1 MDIYWWA
8 WLIPAAPLCW
18 ALLIVPV
25 LRVVQMGVW
34 RGSLTALEIRLPRD
48 TPVEQVGRWVG
59 ALRAIMRARRWW
71 SPLPCWPIGL
81 EITATHT
88 GIRRIILV
96 PDRLRAAVHSSLLA
110 VIPGARLDEQAH
122 YFTEQSPS
130 RWRLAAEVR
139 LVGSSGLLATDLA
152 EDVSRHIVAALQ
164 PLHSGETLR
173 LQWLLAGAPSPRFLL
188 RTGLSKQDVTTLVG
202 AQWAEGKP
210 VLYACCR
217 LAVASAHGGR
227 RARALARRI
236 WAGLRGLN
244 TPRVRLV
251 RRWVPGVLIA
261 RRLAGRMVPVRRWG
275 LVATAGE
282 LGGLLGLATGVNALP
297 GNPAA
302 ISRTIAPSPLMP
314 KAGLV
319 LAASNYPGSTTALS
333 LSREDRLRH
342 VWMLGPTGTGKSTLL
357 TNAVGYDINH
367 GDGVTVID
375 ARGDL
380 VGDIIDRIP
389 DNRADDLIVIDPTI
403 SDYVIG
409 INPLQA
415 GEPEQAAGFVYHVLQ
430 SVYASSWGPRTADIV
445 RACLL
450 TLTAT
455 RGPHGERFTL
465 IDIPELL
472 TNTAFRRWVTS
483 QPLSPYVG
491 KFWTWYESLGETN
504 QLTIISPVLNKLR
517 TFTLSTPLRLLL
529 GQSDGIRFADAI
541 ADKRIVLVALKKG
554 LLGQETSALIGSLV
568 MASVWQATLS
578 RANTPN
584 EKRHPYWL
592 YIDEFQNVVRLPIDL
607 ADMLSEARGL
617 GLGVTLAHQY
627 VGQLT
632 PHVKDAVMG
641 TTRTHLAFQLLEKDA
656 THLATGFAP
665 LTYDDLHHLGPYEV
679 ALRPCVNGATLTPMT
694 GRTLPAPEPCRD
706 GAVLAEYSRRQ
717 YGKTAETVEQQI
729 LDRLTI
735 PKTSH
740 KANRIVIEERS

>member
-18 ALLIVPV
+18 ALLIPV
-25 LRVVQMGVW
+25 LRAVQMHAW
-34 RGSLTALEIRLPRD
+34 RRSLTALEIRLPRD

-59 ALRAIMRARRWW
+59 ALRGIVRARRWW

-81 EITATHT
+81 EITATHP
-88 GIRRIILV
+88 GISRIILV

-122 YFTEQSPS
+122 YFTEESPS
-130 RWRLAAEVR
+130 RWRIAAEAR
-139 LVGSSGLLATDLA
+139 LIGSGALLATDFA
-152 EDVSRHIVAALQ
+152 EDASRHIVAALQ
-164 PLHSGETLR
+164 PLNPGEVVR
-173 LQWLLAGAPSPRFLL
+173 VQWLLTGAPSPRFLL
-188 RTGLSKQDVTTLVG
+188 RAGLSKQDVTTALG

-217 LAVASAHGGR
+217 LAVASAHGRR

-244 TPRVRLV
+244 TPRVRV
-251 RRWVPGVLIA
+251 IRRRVPGVLIA
-261 RRLAGRMVPVRRWG
+261 RRLAGRAVPVRRWG
-275 LVATAGE
+275 LVATPQE
-282 LGGLLGLATGVNALP
+282 LGGLLGLATGANALP
-297 GNPAA
+297 GTPAT

-314 KAGLV
+314 KTGLV
-319 LAASNYPGSTTALS
+319 LAASNYPGSTSVLS

-342 VWMLGPTGTGKSTLL
+342 AWMLGPTGAGKSTLL

-380 VGDIIDRIP
+380 VADILERIP
-389 DNRADDLIVIDPTI
+389 DNRADDVIVIDPTI

-455 RGPHGERFTL
+455 RSPHGEHFTL

-491 KFWTWYESLGETN
+491 KFWAWYESLGEAN
-504 QLTIISPVLNKLR
+504 QLTVISPVLNKLR

-541 ADKRIVLVALKKG
+541 SGKRIVLVALKKG

-578 RANTPN
+578 RAHIPK

-632 PHVKDAVMG
+632 PHVKDAVTG
-641 TTRTHLAFQLLEKDA
+641 TTRTHLVFQLGKNDAKD
-656 THLATGFAP
+656 LASSFAP

-679 ALRPCVNGATLTPMT
+679 ALRPCVNGTTLTAVT
-694 GRTLPAPEPCRD
+694 GRTLPAPDAIRD
-706 GAVLAEYSRRQ
+706 GAALAEYSRRR

-740 KANRIVIEERS
+740 KANRIVIEEAS